1 MQTDSVRERRSEGGI
16 RNGFRSMATRE
27 HLDSYLDDFARSG
40 SETAYVYARGLRTWR
55 MSYGELA
62 RMAWRASRW
71 LLEQE
76 CLSPGDRVILWG
88 PNTGEW
94 AAAFWGCVAAGIVAV
109 PLDAQSTP
117 EYVCR
122 IVAET
127 EASLLLCDDE
137 QHASSVPIARRVALA
152 ELENTVAHF
161 PASAPPGISLGRDTL
176 AQIIYTSGST
186 ATPKGV
192 CLSHG
197 NTLASL
203 EPLEREIAGYLR
215 WERPF
220 HPVRFLVQL
229 PLSHVF
235 GQMMGLFIP
244 PLLRGEMHFLPDL
257 SPVDVAESIRK
268 RKISVMVT
276 VPRYLEVLGT
286 EMRRGSEKR
295 WGAQAFLR
303 RMESS
308 GSGHFLRRWW
318 LFRDIHRRLGWKF
331 WAFVC
336 GGASLPEETEQLWH
350 RMGYAVIQG
359 YGMTETASLI
369 SVNHPFKMS
378 RGSIGKSMPGREIR
392 IADGG
397 EILVRGQ
404 NVSPGY
410 WRKDGGVTPLS
421 EDSQWFSTG
430 DLADVDESGN
440 LFFRGRSKELIV
452 GANGMNIVPE
462 DLEEE
467 LRHDPAIRDAVVVGV
482 EGGSGPEPF
491 AFLLAAAGSETSGH
505 LLQDALG
512 RVNTR
517 LASHQRL
524 SRWALWPEPDFPRT
538 STRKVKRG
546 TVREAAQALTSGQ
559 SVDSLR
565 ADALERLLASNGA
578 FWAGALS
585 DEMNLG
591 TDLGLD
597 SLGRVQLLAA
607 LEAQFQVRLDESQF
621 TEQTRIGDVRRM
633 LEKELETQ
641 NGSPAALSRAE
652 PGSIS
657 HRTEGAHGED
667 ATRASNS
674 RERPYPFANWPSSR
688 WASAFR
694 QLFNLVAMRPITR
707 LFSARAR
714 VVGAD
719 NISALEGPALLVAN
733 HLTSVDGALLVG
745 RLPWRLARHT
755 AIAMSGEMLRG
766 YKYPAPSEAWYW
778 KLWLPIQY
786 LLVVLVYH
794 VFPLPRTSGFRR
806 AFQHAGRL
814 ADMGYSILVFP
825 EGTRSYTGEMLSFQ
839 QGIGILA
846 KELRLPVIPIRL
858 KGIQELRQ
866 EGRSMAKAG
875 DVSIHVGAALRF
887 GPDDEPAD
895 IAKRLQAAVRS
906 L

>member
-1 MQTDSVRERRSEGGI
+1 
-16 RNGFRSMATRE
+16 MAKRE
-27 HLDSYLDDFARSG
+27 HLASYLDDFARG
-40 SETAYVYARGLRTWR
+40 GAETAYVYARGLRTWR

-62 RMAWRASRW
+62 RMAWRTSRW
-71 LLEQE
+71 LLEHE
-76 CLSPGDRVILWG
+76 HLTPGDRVILWG

-94 AAAFWGCVAAGIVAV
+94 AAAFWGCLAAGIVAV

-127 EASLLLCDDE
+127 EASLLLYDDD
-137 QHASSVPIARRVALA
+137 QHAGSVAVARRLAFAAL
-152 ELENTVAHF
+152 EGTVAQF
-161 PASAPPGISLGRDTL
+161 TASAPSGRPLGPETL

-186 ATPKGV
+186 ASPKGV
-192 CLSHG
+192 CLTHG

-203 EPLEREIAGYLR
+203 EPLEREIAQYLR

-235 GQMMGLFIP
+235 GQMLGLFIP
-244 PLLRGEMHFLPDL
+244 PLLRGEMHFVPEL
-257 SPVDVAESIRK
+257 SPAEVAETIHK

-276 VPRYLEVLGT
+276 VPRYLEVLGA

-295 WGAQAFLR
+295 WGAAAFAERL
-303 RMESS
+303 ESS

-318 LFRDIHRRLGWKF
+318 LFRDIHQRLGWKF

-336 GGASLPEETEQLWH
+336 GGASLPEETEQFWH

-392 IADGG
+392 IAEGG

-410 WRKDGGVTPLS
+410 WRKEGGLQPLN

-430 DLADVDESGN
+430 DLADVDEAGN
-440 LFFRGRSKELIV
+440 LFFRGRRKELIV
-452 GANGMNIVPE
+452 AANGMNIVPE
-462 DLEEE
+462 DLEEA
-467 LRHDPAIRDAVVVGV
+467 LRHDPGVRDAVVVGV
-482 EGGSGPEPF
+482 DGSSGPEPF
-491 AFLLAAAGSETSGH
+491 AFLLAAAGSEVSD
-505 LLQDALG
+505 QEFRDALR
-512 RVNTR
+512 RVNAR
-517 LASHQRL
+517 LASHQQI
-524 SRWALWPEPDFPRT
+524 SRWALWPDPDFPRT

-546 TVREAAQALTSGQ
+546 TVREAAQALTSGK

-565 ADALERLLASNGA
+565 SDAFERLLASNGA
-578 FWAGALS
+578 FWAGDLS

-607 LEAQFQVRLDESQF
+607 LEGQFQVRLDESQF

-633 LEKELETQ
+633 LENELGSQ
-641 NGSPAALSRAE
+641 SGSPAAPSPQALAAQPHLNEAAR
-652 PGSIS
+652 
-657 HRTEGAHGED
+657 GAD
-667 ATRASNS
+667 ATRASS
-674 RERPYPFANWPSSR
+674 PSERPYPFANWPSSW

-694 QLFNLVAMRPITR
+694 QLFNYAAMRPITR
-707 LFSARAR
+707 LLSARAR
-714 VVGAD
+714 VVGAE
-719 NISALEGPALLVAN
+719 NLRALDGPALLVAN

-745 RLPWRLARHT
+745 RLPWSLARRT

-766 YKYPAPSEAWYW
+766 YKYPGPSEAWYW
-778 KLWLPIQY
+778 KLWLPVQY

-806 AFQHAGRL
+806 AFQHAGHL
-814 ADMGYSILVFP
+814 ADKGYSILVFP
-825 EGTRSYTGEMLSFQ
+825 EGTRSYTGEILSFQ

-858 KGIQELRQ
+858 KGIHELRQ
-866 EGRSMAKAG
+866 EGRSMARSG

-887 GPDDEPAD
+887 GPDEEPAD
-895 IAKRLQAAVRS
+895 IAKKLQAAVRG